1 MLGSEVAAVDQI
13 IIAKTDKFQKDVM
26 ADVGLQ
32 KILSWGLKLLQDL
45 EICPRHQEIKV
56 QEST

>member
-32 KILSWGLKLLQDL
+32 KILSWGLKLL
-45 EICPRHQEIKV
+45 
-56 QEST
+56 